1 MNVKKSIKSGVI
13 KEITK
18 SKKLSLI
25 VSGVLLSSTM
35 GFSADSLD
43 AALKNGKVSGSA
55 IAYGT
60 YTDYKAA
67 DKSDFAGGYGT
78 INLGYETASYNGFT
92 AKAAF
97 EAGHAVADAELVN
110 DALMTEAYIKYAN
123 DMVSVTVGRQVV
135 NDLEWLNH
143 YNEAVMS
150 SITAVPDTKI
160 VLGYVNQHATAD
172 ENEIGNFYDTG
183 FEKGVYVADVK
194 YSGLKGVVFNP
205 YYYAA
210 PDLASWYGL
219 KTTFTADMFGAGA
232 QYAAS
237 NEEIDGVEDGSIG
250 HVYLSAKLAGI
261 SSTIGYIKTNK
272 DGNASSMK
280 TVGDSL
286 SPLDAGNFVFSTDAR
301 TAYAKLAYSIAGVDL
316 GAVYGKTTYSNDDYK
331 EGELNLTAGYSLTK
345 SLSASLLYADIN
357 ADGNSLSGGVDK
369 NYGSLTVKYTF

>member
-1 MNVKKSIKSGVI
+1 MLRKSIKSGVI

-18 SKKLSLI
+18 VKVKSNSQW
-25 VSGVLLSSTM
+25 STVIFYY
-35 GFSADSLD
+35 GICSRFFGCCI
-43 AALKNGKVSGSA
+43 KNGKVSGSA

-78 INLGYETASYNGFT
+78 INLGYETSSYNGFT

-110 DALMTEAYIKYAN
+110 DALMTKLILNNTN

-183 FEKGVYVADVK
+183 LKKVYMQPM
-194 YSGLKGVVFNP
+194 LN
-205 YYYAA
+205 
-210 PDLASWYGL
+210 
-219 KTTFTADMFGAGA
+219 
-232 QYAAS
+232 
-237 NEEIDGVEDGSIG
+237 I
-250 HVYLSAKLAGI
+250 
-261 SSTIGYIKTNK
+261 
-272 DGNASSMK
+272 
-280 TVGDSL
+280 
-286 SPLDAGNFVFSTDAR
+286 LD
-301 TAYAKLAYSIAGVDL
+301 
-316 GAVYGKTTYSNDDYK
+316 
-331 EGELNLTAGYSLTK
+331 
-345 SLSASLLYADIN
+345 
-357 ADGNSLSGGVDK
+357 
-369 NYGSLTVKYTF
+369 